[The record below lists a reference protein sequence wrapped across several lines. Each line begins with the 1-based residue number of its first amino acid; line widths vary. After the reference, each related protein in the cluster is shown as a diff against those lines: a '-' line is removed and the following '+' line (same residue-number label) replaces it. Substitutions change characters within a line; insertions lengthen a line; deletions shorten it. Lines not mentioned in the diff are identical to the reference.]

1 MSLDDYIIYEYVYKN
16 SSPLPVP
23 RQAGRSRDT
32 VPPTEYSI
40 RFSEL
45 DFKSKDDLYQLVYFS
60 ETEDKVQSVLGI
72 SKPFALREKRPEARR
87 D

>member
-1 MSLDDYIIYEYVYKN
+1 MV
-16 SSPLPVP
+16 
-23 RQAGRSRDT
+23 Q
-32 VPPTEYSI
+32 PTEYTV

-45 DFKSKDDLYQLVYFS
+45 DFKGKDELYQLVYFS

-72 SKPFALREKRPEARR
+72 SKPFALREKRTNSAI